1 MTNMQGWSTSSGHCR
16 AGRRRYT
23 VLGTG
28 LMGAAIA
35 KRLALSGAT
44 VSAWN
49 RSYGRSKPL
58 VADGVVVFEHLNDCL
73 QEPGTLILSVLDYDS
88 ASSLL
93 QDHVA
98 QLQGRDVINLIT
110 GTPAEAHEFAAFLSA
125 CGVGYLDGAIE
136 AYPSD
141 IGQPD
146 AAIMFAGDRRVWD
159 THRDAL
165 LAIGGASQFV
175 GGGPGAA
182 NVLDAAL
189 AGTFLNSSLG
199 AACEAIAFLSAAGID
214 LRDPAVDFDYW
225 IDLLRS
231 EIHELVRALE
241 ADDFV
246 TTTATLA
253 VYAAAVRQWRAA
265 AIAAGVRASML
276 SANLNN
282 LERAESAGLG
292 AQALAAQVRTMF
304 TELGE

>member
-1 MTNMQGWSTSSGHCR
+1 MTGVQGWGTAAGHAR
-16 AGRRRYT
+16 AGRQRYT

-35 KRLALSGAT
+35 RRLAVSGAS

-49 RSYGRSKPL
+49 RTYRRARPL
-58 VADGVVVFEHLNDCL
+58 VADGVMVFEDLQACL
-73 QEPGTLILSVLDYDS
+73 HAPGTLILSVLDYDC

-93 QDHVA
+93 RDHVA

-110 GTPAEAHEFAAFLSA
+110 GTPTDASEFAALLSA
-125 CGVGYLDGAIE
+125 QDVGYLDGAIE

-141 IGQPD
+141 IGQPS
-146 AAIMFAGDRRVWD
+146 AVILYGGDRRVWD

-165 LAIGGASQFV
+165 LAIAGASQFV

-189 AGTFLNSSLG
+189 AGSFLNSALG
-199 AACEAIAFLSAAGID
+199 AACEAMAFLNAAGID
-214 LRDPAVDFDYW
+214 LRSPAVDFDYW

-231 EIHELVRALE
+231 EVHELVRALASDDLE
-241 ADDFV
+241 TAD
-246 TTTATLA
+246 ATLS
-253 VYAAAVRQWRAA
+253 VYTAAVRQWRAA
-265 AIAAGVRASML
+265 AFATGVRASLM
-276 SANLNN
+276 SANLDN

-292 AQALAAQVRTMF
+292 AHALAAQVHSMSTQ
-304 TELGE
+304 LGE